1 MSVTFFLQS
10 AETAYPCCPT
20 CGGNMRHDPA
30 PDRDCQDESCQGYG
44 PDPIE
49 STPSLNVAN
58 GNAGVIIR
66 DLLGYVDADIYG
78 GELDAEEVKLRL
90 SMAGYHAEG
99 AVRPTVREGN
109 MISCG
114 LDLERIHY
122 YIETLGRIAEIAS
135 RRNEPIFYG

>member
-1 MSVTFFLQS
+1 MSVTFFLRS
-10 AETAYPCCPT
+10 GETLYPACPT
-20 CGGNMRHDPA
+20 CKGTISHNPA

-44 PDPIE
+44 PDPVE

-78 GELDAEEVKLRL
+78 GELDAEDVKLRL
-90 SMAGYHAEG
+90 SMAGYRADG

-109 MISCG
+109 MIDCG
-114 LDLERIHY
+114 LDRERIQY
-122 YIETLGRIAEIAS
+122 YIETLSTIAELAT
-135 RRNEPIFYG
+135 RRREPILYG